1 MNAFPQMLRVDT
13 QEQLDRHLD
22 HLLGLGATQVKHFNR
37 RNPWVLSAALRSAH
51 ERGLPVMSH
60 YMPAHAVAAGLDR
73 KEHAFHDSWTGQG
86 MRFRQDMLEV
96 LEKAGITVSGTLP
109 FAGTPLDST
118 GSGRMQ
124 PDFSDPELSSF
135 LAPST
140 VGLLE
145 RRHRNW
151 AAQAWTG
158 ELLQVM
164 LANVPAAR
172 DAGVRVVAGTDWQPA
187 YLALHWELAL
197 LVEAGLSP
205 LEALRAATLDA
216 ARTLGADGR
225 LGVIEEGAVADLV
238 VLDADPLQNIRNT
251 QRIYAV
257 IKAGEPIDRAGLLAE
272 ARAKHESE

>member
-1 MNAFPQMLRVDT
+1 
-13 QEQLDRHLD
+13 
-22 HLLGLGATQVKHFNR
+22 
-37 RNPWVLSAALRSAH
+37 
-51 ERGLPVMSH
+51 MSH

-86 MRFRQDMLEV
+86 MRFRQDVLEV
-96 LEKAGITVSGTLP
+96 LEKAGITVSTTLP
-109 FAGTPLDST
+109 FAGTPADST
-118 GSGRMQ
+118 GSGRIQ

-135 LAPST
+135 LTPSA
-140 VGLLE
+140 VRLLE
-145 RRHRNW
+145 RRHRSW

-164 LANVPAAR
+164 LANVPAAH

-205 LEALRAATLDA
+205 LEALRAATQDA
-216 ARTLGADGR
+216 ARTLGVDGR
-225 LGVIEEGAVADLV
+225 LGVIEQGALADLV
-238 VLDADPLQNIRNT
+238 VLDADPLQDIRNT
-251 QRIYAV
+251 QRIHAV
-257 IKAGEPIDRAGLLAE
+257 ITNGEPVDRARLLAE